1 MSGIEERIREASE
14 LVGGLKAL
22 AKATD
27 IPRRTIGNWLIG
39 TRPKPEGLQ
48 KIAEVTG
55 VNLNWLITGDGP
67 KIAKPEMVGVQNLL
81 ESQGLR
87 EEKLRLISSP
97 EVAHLPL
104 FDIRAS
110 AGPGG
115 FAFSGDPQ
123 SELTLGLDLLD
134 SLGLRPNGLAMLWA
148 RGDSMF
154 PTIPD
159 GSLLLVDV
167 NDTNPRSGQ
176 IYVAQLDDDLFVKRL
191 QNDPS
196 GVTLISDADGPQYP
210 PIRISRNHLKRLHI
224 HGRVV
229 YVMRAV

>member
-1 MSGIEERIREASE
+1 MQGIADRLREAAD
-14 LVGGLKAL
+14 LVGGLNAL
-22 AKATD
+22 AAKAD
-27 IPRRTIGNWLIG
+27 VNRRSLGNWLTG
-39 TRPKPEGLQ
+39 RQPKPDALR
-48 KIAEVTG
+48 KIAEVSG
-55 VNLNWLITGDGP
+55 VSLNWLITGEEP
-67 KIAKPEMVGVQNLL
+67 KIAEPTMVGVSALL
-81 ESQGLR
+81 ASEGLK
-87 EEKLRLISSP
+87 EEIRRPFSSP

-196 GVTLISDADGPQYP
+196 GVTLISDAHSPQYP
-210 PIRISRNHLKRLHI
+210 PIRISRNHLKRLQV

>member
-1 MSGIEERIREASE
+1 MAGFEDRLREASE

-22 AKATD
+22 SEKAEVN
-27 IPRRTIGNWLIG
+27 RRSLGHWLTG
-39 TRPKPEGLQ
+39 VKPKPEALQ
-48 KIAEVTG
+48 RIAEVAG

-81 ESQGLR
+81 ASQGLQ
-87 EEKLRLISSP
+87 EERLNLLSSS

-167 NDTNPRSGQ
+167 NDTTPRSGQ

-191 QNDPS
+191 QNDPA

-210 PIRISRNHLKRLHI
+210 PIRVSRNHLKRLHI